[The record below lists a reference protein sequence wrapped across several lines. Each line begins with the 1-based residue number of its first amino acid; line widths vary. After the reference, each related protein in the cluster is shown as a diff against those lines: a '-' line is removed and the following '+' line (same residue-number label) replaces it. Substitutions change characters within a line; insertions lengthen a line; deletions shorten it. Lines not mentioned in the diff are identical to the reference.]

1 MLLLE
6 CLPDETVA
14 RRLGCARRALQH
26 LAGKSRI
33 CKRLAESE
41 SNIGLI
47 DEDPNVVQP
56 FYLRD
61 LQLSWE
67 EHEVRIYQDQ
77 ERNHRVVVLRPRFE
91 EWLIKTTEFA
101 GMKMSDFGL
110 SDRGNELHR
119 EINSRIRNLEKLLDE
134 LINQKNQRLIYL
146 RDSLGLGL

>member
-6 CLPDETVA
+6 CLPDEALA
-14 RRLGCARRALQH
+14 RKLGCTRRVIRH

-41 SNIGLI
+41 SDIGLI
-47 DEDPNVVQP
+47 DEDPNAVQP
-56 FYLRD
+56 FYLGD
-61 LQLSWE
+61 LQLACE

-91 EWLIKTTEFA
+91 EWLIRTTEFA

-110 SDRGNELHR
+110 SSRGNDLHR
-119 EINSRIRNLEKLLDE
+119 EINSRIPNLEKLLDA

-146 RDSLGLGL
+146 KDSLGL